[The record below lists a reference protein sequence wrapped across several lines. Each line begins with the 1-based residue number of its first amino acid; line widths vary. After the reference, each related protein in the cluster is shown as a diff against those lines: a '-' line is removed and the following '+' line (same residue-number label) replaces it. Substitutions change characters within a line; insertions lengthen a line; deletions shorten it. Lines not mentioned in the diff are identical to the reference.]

1 MKSKICPRRVV
12 CRSKGTCETCDFER
26 VFRRLTDKNKKFKT
40 KNKALQEENE
50 KLKDRIE
57 TLMNPDF

>member
-1 MKSKICPRRVV
+1 MKSKICPYRKHCYDV
-12 CRSKGTCETCDFER
+12 GTCETCDFER
-26 VFRRLTDKNKKFKT
+26 VFGSLTDKNKKLKA

-57 TLMNPDF
+57 TLPNPNF